1 MQSDGLM
8 FVAFEGCRS
17 DINWLRWEDF
27 SFFFSLIG
35 QDKNQ

>member
-1 MQSDGLM
+1 MQSGALM

-27 SFFFSLIG
+27 SFFLMK